1 MKRVAPSQRARLALA
16 AHVDGNGSA
25 VNDLKSYG
33 PRNIFLELMDL
44 CDTLLQVY
52 GPLCI
57 LL

>member
-1 MKRVAPSQRARLALA
+1 MAPSQRARLALA

-33 PRNIFLELMDL
+33 PRNTFLELMDL